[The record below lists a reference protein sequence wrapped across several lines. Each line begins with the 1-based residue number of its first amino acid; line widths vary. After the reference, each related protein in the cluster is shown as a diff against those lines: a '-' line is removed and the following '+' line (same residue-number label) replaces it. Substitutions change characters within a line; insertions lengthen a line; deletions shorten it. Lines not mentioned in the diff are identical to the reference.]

1 MTKFYVHIA
10 ETAEH
15 DIDETLGYLIAI
27 KHNPTA
33 ALILLEEIE
42 KKKKTISDFPLKYQT
57 VDDPF
62 LAFFGIRCMPVKN
75 YFAFYIVDGNNIYI
89 IRFLHQKQNWKSIL
103 KTEFPTFSGQR
114 S

>member
-15 DIDETLGYLIAI
+15 DIDETLGCLIAI

-33 ALILLEEIE
+33 ALNLLEEIE

-57 VDDPF
+57 VDDPLLEF
-62 LAFFGIRCMPVKN
+62 LGIRCMPVKN

-103 KTEFPTFSGQR
+103 KTEFPN
-114 S
+114 